1 MEKNNSKDRVL
12 IIAPVG
18 RDAQGMAELLVGQG
32 FEAQICGS
40 LAECAAHIQSGAGAL
55 MLTEEALELGRL
67 SHLFDALAAQPSW
80 SELPLIILTAGGE
93 SRLAKLLE
101 LVADA
106 AGSVTLLERPIG
118 TTTLIRSLEVALNSR
133 RRQYQVRDFLEE
145 QHRKQC
151 ELEQAQESLNRAKQ
165 FDDAV
170 MENMGEGLYT
180 VDNQGALTF
189 MNPAAEQLFGWTFSE
204 LRGRGMHDAVHYKHA
219 DGSPFPAEECAGL
232 EVLRLGKTLIAHE
245 DVFLRRDGTFFD
257 VVYSS
262 SPLRED
268 GNITGVVVVFRDVTA
283 RKQAEEALRQA
294 HEQLADRAKQLQA
307 LVELRTAKLAKS
319 NERLRHEMDER
330 EALRRKLLRAQ
341 EEERRRIAREL
352 HDQMGQNL
360 TALNVGLKSLLDR
373 QSRSGFDSRV
383 QGLQELATQT
393 ARDLNRVAVELRPAA
408 LDDLGLVKAIRA
420 FTETWSTRYRID
432 VDFEAG
438 QYQPTGIS
446 SEIETILYR
455 IIQEALN
462 NVAKHSGAT
471 RVALVL
477 RHTADHVHAIIEDD
491 GRGFD
496 ARVASQSGNGSGRLG
511 LLGIQERLSMV
522 GGNFEVESAPEHGA
536 TLLVRIP
543 IPKAHEK
550 EKKAKR
556 SENSRAAGR
565 RSRGYA

>member
-18 RDAQGMAELLVGQG
+18 RDAQGMAELLVGHG

-40 LAECAAHIQSGAGAL
+40 LAECATHIQSGAGAL
-55 MLTEEALELGRL
+55 ILTEEALELASL
-67 SHLFDALAAQPSW
+67 SHLFEALAAQPSW
-80 SELPLIILTAGGE
+80 SELPLIILATGGE
-93 SRLAKLLE
+93 SRLARLLE
-101 LVADA
+101 LAAEA
-106 AGSVTLLERPIG
+106 AGSVTLLERPVH

-151 ELEQAQESLNRAKQ
+151 ELEKAQESLHRAKQ

-180 VDNQGALTF
+180 VDHQGCVTF
-189 MNPAAEQLFGWTFSE
+189 MNPAAEELFGWTFDE
-204 LRGRGMHDAVHYKHA
+204 LRGRNIHDAVHYKHP
-219 DGSPFPAEECAGL
+219 DGSPFPVEKCL
-232 EVLRLGKTLIAHE
+232 NLQVLRSGKTLTAHE
-245 DVFLRRDGTFFD
+245 DVFIRKDGTFFN

-268 GNITGVVVVFRDVTA
+268 RYLTGLVVVFRDVTA

-294 HEQLADRAKQLQA
+294 HEQLADRAKQLQT
-307 LVELRTAKLAKS
+307 LVESRTAKLAES

-330 EALRRKLLRAQ
+330 EALRRKLLHAQ

-360 TALNVGLKSLLDR
+360 TALNVGLKSLLDG
-373 QSRSGFDSRV
+373 QSRSGLGSRV
-383 QGLQELATQT
+383 QHLQELATQT
-393 ARDLNRVAVELRPAA
+393 ARDLHRVAVELRPAA

-420 FTETWSTRYRID
+420 LIETWSTRYRID

-438 QYQPTGIS
+438 QYKAAGIS

-462 NVAKHSGAT
+462 NVAKHSGAK

-477 RHTADHVHAIIEDD
+477 RRTEEQVQAIIEDD

-496 ARVASQSGNGSGRLG
+496 ARVTSQSGNGSGRLG
-511 LLGIQERLSMV
+511 LLGIRERLGIV
-522 GGNFEVESAPEHGA
+522 GGDFKIESAPGSGA
-536 TLLVRIP
+536 TLFVRIP

-550 EKKAKR
+550 EKKAK
-556 SENSRAAGR
+556 
-565 RSRGYA
+565 

>member
-18 RDAQGMAELLVGQG
+18 RDAQIMAELLGRHG
-32 FEAQICGS
+32 FEAQICAS
-40 LAECAAHIQSGAGAL
+40 LAECAMHIQAGAGAL
-55 MLTEEALELGRL
+55 VLTEEALELGSL
-67 SHLFDALAAQPSW
+67 SYLFDALAGQQPW
-80 SELPLIILTAGGE
+80 SELPLIILTTGGE
-93 SRLAKLLE
+93 SRLTRLLE
-101 LVADA
+101 LAAEA
-106 AGSVTLLERPIG
+106 AGSVTLLERPVG
-118 TTTLIRSLEVALNSR
+118 TTTLIRSLEVALISR

-151 ELEQAQESLNRAKQ
+151 ELEQARESLHRAKQ

-180 VDNQGALTF
+180 VDSQGLVTF
-189 MNPAAEQLFGWTFSE
+189 MNPAAEQLFGWTFGE
-204 LRGRGMHDAVHYKHA
+204 LRGRNIHDAVHYKYP
-219 DGSPFPAEECAGL
+219 DGSPFPIEECPNL
-232 EVLRLGKTLIAHE
+232 QVLHRGKTLTAHE
-245 DVFLRRDGTFFD
+245 DVFIRKDGTFFD

-262 SPLRED
+262 APLRED
-268 GNITGVVVVFRDVTA
+268 ATITGLVVVFRDVTA
-283 RKQAEEALRQA
+283 RKQADEALRQA
-294 HEQLADRAKQLQA
+294 HEQLADRAKQLQT
-307 LVELRTAKLAKS
+307 LVKSRTAKLAES
-319 NERLRHEMDER
+319 NEQLRREMAER
-330 EALRRKLLRAQ
+330 EALRRKLLHAQ

-373 QSRSGFDSRV
+373 QSRSGLGSRV
-383 QGLQELATQT
+383 QRLQELATQT
-393 ARDLNRVAVELRPAA
+393 ARDLHRVAVELRPAA
-408 LDDLGLVKAIRA
+408 LDELGLVKAIR
-420 FTETWSTRYRID
+420 TLIETWSTRYRID

-438 QYQPTGIS
+438 QYKAAGIS

-471 RVALVL
+471 RVAIVL
-477 RHTADHVHAIIEDD
+477 RRSAGQVHAIIEDD

-511 LLGIQERLSMV
+511 LLGVQERLGMV
-522 GGNFEVESAPEHGA
+522 GGNFKVESAPERGA

-550 EKKAKR
+550 EKKSK
-556 SENSRAAGR
+556 
-565 RSRGYA
+565 

>member
-1 MEKNNSKDRVL
+1 MERNNSKERVL

-18 RDAQGMAELLVGQG
+18 RDAQVMAELLGQHG

-55 MLTEEALELGRL
+55 MLTEEALELGSL
-67 SHLFDALAAQPSW
+67 SHLFEALAAQPPW
-80 SELPLIILTAGGE
+80 SELPLIILTTGGE
-93 SRLAKLLE
+93 SRLARLLE
-101 LVADA
+101 LAAQA
-106 AGSVTLLERPIG
+106 AGSVTLLERPVG

-133 RRQYQVRDFLEE
+133 RRQYQVRDFLDE
-145 QHRKQC
+145 QRRT
-151 ELEQAQESLNRAKQ
+151 ERA
-165 FDDAV
+165 
-170 MENMGEGLYT
+170 
-180 VDNQGALTF
+180 
-189 MNPAAEQLFGWTFSE
+189 
-204 LRGRGMHDAVHYKHA
+204 
-219 DGSPFPAEECAGL
+219 
-232 EVLRLGKTLIAHE
+232 
-245 DVFLRRDGTFFD
+245 
-257 VVYSS
+257 
-262 SPLRED
+262 LRE
-268 GNITGVVVVFRDVTA
+268 
-283 RKQAEEALRQA
+283 A
-294 HEQLADRAKQLQA
+294 HEQLADRAKQLET
-307 LVELRTAKLAKS
+307 LVESRTAKLAES
-319 NERLRHEMDER
+319 NEKLRREMAER
-330 EALRRKLLRAQ
+330 EALRRKLLHAQ

-360 TALNVGLKSLLDR
+360 TALHVGLKSLLDR
-373 QSRSGFDSRV
+373 QSRSGLGSRV
-383 QGLQELATQT
+383 QRLQELATQT

-420 FTETWSTRYRID
+420 LTETWSTRYGID

-438 QYQPTGIS
+438 QYKAAGIS

-462 NVAKHSGAT
+462 NVAKHAGAT

-511 LLGIQERLSMV
+511 LLGIQERLGMV
-522 GGNFEVESAPEHGA
+522 GGNFKVESAPGRGA

-550 EKKAKR
+550 EKKTKR

-565 RSRGYA
+565 RSRRYA

>member
-1 MEKNNSKDRVL
+1 MEKNNSKDRIL

-18 RDAQGMAELLVGQG
+18 RDAQGMAELLVGHG

-40 LAECAAHIQSGAGAL
+40 LAECATHIQSGAGAL
-55 MLTEEALELGRL
+55 ILTEEALELASL
-67 SHLFDALAAQPSW
+67 SHLFEALAAQPSW
-80 SELPLIILTAGGE
+80 SELPLIILATGGE
-93 SRLAKLLE
+93 SRLARLLE
-101 LVADA
+101 LAAEA
-106 AGSVTLLERPIG
+106 AGSVTLLERPVH

-151 ELEQAQESLNRAKQ
+151 ELEQAQESLHRAKQ
-165 FDDAV
+165 FDEAV

-180 VDNQGALTF
+180 VDSQGSLTF

-204 LRGRGMHDAVHYKHA
+204 LRGRGMHEAVHYKHA

-232 EVLRLGKTLIAHE
+232 QVVRLGKTLSAHE
-245 DVFLRRDGTFFD
+245 DVFIRKDGTFFD

-262 SPLRED
+262 SPLREG

-294 HEQLADRAKQLQA
+294 HEQLADRAKQLQT

-330 EALRRKLLRAQ
+330 EALRRKLLHAQ

-360 TALNVGLKSLLDR
+360 TALNVGLKSLLDD
-373 QSRSGFDSRV
+373 QSRSGLGSRV
-383 QGLQELATQT
+383 QHLQELATQT
-393 ARDLNRVAVELRPAA
+393 ARDLHRVAVELRPAA

-420 FTETWSTRYRID
+420 LIETWSTRYRID

-438 QYQPTGIS
+438 QYKAAGIS
-446 SEIETILYR
+446 SEIETTLYR

-477 RHTADHVHAIIEDD
+477 RRTEEQVQAIIEDD

-496 ARVASQSGNGSGRLG
+496 ARATSQSGNGSGRLG
-511 LLGIQERLSMV
+511 LLGIKERLGIV
-522 GGNFEVESAPEHGA
+522 GGDLKIESAPKRGA
-536 TLLVRIP
+536 TLFVRVP
-543 IPKAHEK
+543 IPKAHEQ
-550 EKKAKR
+550 EKKAK
-556 SENSRAAGR
+556 
-565 RSRGYA
+565 

>member
-1 MEKNNSKDRVL
+1 MEKNNSKERVL

-18 RDAQGMAELLVGQG
+18 RDAQGMAELLVGHG

-55 MLTEEALELGRL
+55 MLTEEALEFGSL
-67 SHLFDALAAQPSW
+67 SHLFEALAAQPSW
-80 SELPLIILTAGGE
+80 SELPFIILTTGGE
-93 SRLAKLLE
+93 SRLARLLE
-101 LVADA
+101 LAAQA
-106 AGSVTLLERPIG
+106 AGGVTLLERPVS

-133 RRQYQVRDFLEE
+133 RRQYQLRDFLEE
-145 QHRKQC
+145 QHRKQR
-151 ELEQAQESLNRAKQ
+151 ELQQAQESLHRAKQ

-180 VDNQGALTF
+180 VDSQGSVTF
-189 MNPAAEQLFGWTFSE
+189 MNPAAEELFGWTLDE
-204 LRGRGMHDAVHYKHA
+204 LRGRNIHDAVHYKYP
-219 DGSPFPAEECAGL
+219 DGSPFPVEECPNL
-232 EVLRLGKTLIAHE
+232 QVLRIGQTLTAYE
-245 DVFLRRDGTFFD
+245 DVFIRKDGTFFD

-262 SPLRED
+262 SPLRQD
-268 GNITGVVVVFRDVTA
+268 GSITGLVVVFRDVTA

-294 HEQLADRAKQLQA
+294 HEQLADRAKQLQT
-307 LVELRTAKLAKS
+307 LVELRTSKLAKS
-319 NERLRHEMDER
+319 NERLRREMAER
-330 EALRRKLLRAQ
+330 EALRRKLLHAQ

-360 TALNVGLKSLLDR
+360 TALNVGLKSLLDG
-373 QSRSGFDSRV
+373 QSRSGLGSRV
-383 QGLQELATQT
+383 QHLQELATQT
-393 ARDLNRVAVELRPAA
+393 ARDLHRVAVELRPAA

-420 FTETWSTRYRID
+420 LLETWSTQYRIE

-438 QYQPTGIS
+438 QYKAAGIS

-477 RHTADHVHAIIEDD
+477 RRTEEQIQAIIEDD

-496 ARVASQSGNGSGRLG
+496 ARVTSQSGNGRGRLG
-511 LLGIQERLSMV
+511 LLGIQERLGIV
-522 GGNFEVESAPEHGA
+522 GGDYKIESAPKRGA
-536 TLLVRIP
+536 TLFVRIP

-550 EKKAKR
+550 EKKAK
-556 SENSRAAGR
+556 
-565 RSRGYA
+565 